1 MQNGQILDSQIT
13 ASSHKPNFEAF
24 KARYLGLSCWRSNR
38 NVIGEFLQVNFL
50 SQRKYIAGLKLHGD
64 PNADNW
70 TEMFYLA
77 YSLGS
82 VWNNVTHQQDGS
94 AKVC

>member
-1 MQNGQILDSQIT
+1 M
-13 ASSHKPNFEAF
+13 K
-24 KARYLGLSCWRSNR
+24 
-38 NVIGEFLQVNFL
+38 LQ
-50 SQRKYIAGLKLHGD
+50 GD

-82 VWNNVTHQQDGS
+82 VWNNVTEQHDGLS
-94 AKVC
+94 AKVCWNLVLVFVSGYFETLTDQKKTLGPNARAPQGAVWLSIIFNLKFSNFTL